1 MTHFV
6 GLDVSQRTTAIC
18 VLDKDGRRIWRG
30 QCPSVPEQIDVA
42 VRRYA
47 GEDVRIGI
55 ETGAMTPWLVHELR
69 YLGREVICL
78 DARHARAALKMQIN
92 KTDQN
97 DAEGL
102 AQIVRTGWY
111 RSVHVKS
118 FDSHRAR
125 ASANIGPMRFET
137 MPSRP
142 IQHAWRKIT
151 APVSSDRPAEL
162 DTIADGFAVPGK
174 QLG

>member
-1 MTHFV
+1 MPA
-6 GLDVSQRTTAIC
+6 GDYGGVSAPRFQHLS
-18 VLDKDGRRIWRG
+18 VL
-30 QCPSVPEQIDVA
+30 
-42 VRRYA
+42 VRRHA
-47 GEDVRIGI
+47 GDDARIGI

-69 YLGREVICL
+69 NLGLEVVCL

-118 FDSHRAR
+118 LDSHRAR
-125 ASANIGPMRFET
+125 AILGARTQLVGPTTSEAY
-137 MPSRP
+137 SRP
-142 IQHAWRKIT
+142 SAFCQARCGVCHSIGRSKLWCSTALTWR
-151 APVSSDRPAEL
+151 
-162 DTIADGFAVPGK
+162 
-174 QLG
+174 